1 MELDNYQDETLVI
14 GDLVKFMNIA
24 NVEKVDY
31 IVRAV
36 NCASVSR
43 GPTSGAFDTK
53 ITMSKSKLKI
63 MMDKM
68 KSSQASDLENLR

>member
-1 MELDNYQDETLVI
+1 MLNI
-14 GDLVKFMNIA
+14 GELVKFMNIP

-53 ITMSKSKLKI
+53 IILNKSKLKI

-68 KSSQASDLENLR
+68 KFNQASDLENLR